1 MKNSSP
7 SLRSRRQRVTV
18 GEFLLSVM
26 AQADC
31 LEFHFS
37 VSYYFIGSNSIGGTF
52 YEKTVLR
59 SD

>member
-1 MKNSSP
+1 M
-7 SLRSRRQRVTV
+7 V
-18 GEFLLSVM
+18 GEFLLYVL

-37 VSYYFIGSNSIGGTF
+37 VSYCFIGSNSTEGTF